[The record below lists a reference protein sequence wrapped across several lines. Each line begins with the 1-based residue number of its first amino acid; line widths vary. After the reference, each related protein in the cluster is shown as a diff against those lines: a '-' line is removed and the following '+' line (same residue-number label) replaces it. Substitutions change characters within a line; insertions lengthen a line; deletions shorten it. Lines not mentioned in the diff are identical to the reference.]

1 MATLLLSNDGGTKT
15 CQDERTLERPGARN
29 ELGMET
35 RKSSLSKILRG
46 QFAESGGNRCTAGD
60 NLQGLWK
67 LTNPN
72 PVTPVTPAT
81 LLAATGTPFAPLGLL
96 GVSLLGFGFALC
108 VKAKRRRE
116 I

>member
-1 MATLLLSNDGGTKT
+1 VLSSVQGLHTLLG
-15 CQDERTLERPGARN
+15 
-29 ELGMET
+29 LG
-35 RKSSLSKILRG
+35 LNPQGDLYIL
-46 QFAESGGNRCTAGD
+46 
-60 NLQGLWK
+60 NLLGLWK

-81 LLAATGTPFAPLGLL
+81 FLAATGTPFAPLGLL

-108 VKAKRRRE
+108 VNVKRRRA